1 MPSGGSAGSFG
12 FRGSVHLKF
21 SSTCRAR
28 SSGETCSISFSLEEV
43 LALDVVFCGS
53 PLTPSVSATALS
65 LPFGATASFGAT
77 ATSEAADPSGAAAVP
92 PSEAAD
98 PSGVATAPLAAEAA
112 AVWAA
117 LASALIRASTC
128 SSSRFLA
135 RAAAISSPVGAAQ
148 PYSAGLNHQ
157 ADQQKRLWCRRGQP
171 PLSRTPSI
179 WLWR

>member
-98 PSGVATAPLAAEAA
+98 PSGVAAVPPSEAADPSGVATAPLAAEAA

-157 ADQQKRLWCRRGQP
+157 ADQQKRL
-171 PLSRTPSI
+171 
-179 WLWR
+179 